1 MPASQHDPHQHQLAA
16 GMPAARE
23 AIGGGWRAGA
33 DADAAIAAD
42 DLEGDV
48 EDGEGD
54 GVGVEV
60 GALDAGDD
68 EDGEDQEPEVVRE
81 LARDLLPDE
90 LRAGG
95 VDAERQVGGGVEL
108 GAELGDERR
117 FFHG

>member
-1 MPASQHDPHQHQLAA
+1 
-16 GMPAARE
+16 MPAARE